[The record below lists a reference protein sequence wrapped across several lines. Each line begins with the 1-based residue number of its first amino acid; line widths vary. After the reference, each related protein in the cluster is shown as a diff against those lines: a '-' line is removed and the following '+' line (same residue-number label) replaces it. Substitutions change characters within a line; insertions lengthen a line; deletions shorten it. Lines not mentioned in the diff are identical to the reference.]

1 MLKKKKNCCVK
12 ISLAIN
18 YVQLKLL
25 NKHIFLIFVYI
36 INLMMDYTRIWDSY
50 IIDGSARKA
59 MKHSKSLYSQITI
72 YEKRTIAF
80 PKD

>member
-1 MLKKKKNCCVK
+1 
-12 ISLAIN
+12 
-18 YVQLKLL
+18 
-25 NKHIFLIFVYI
+25 
-36 INLMMDYTRIWDSY
+36 MMDYTRIWDSY

-80 PKD
+80 PKDWTCKHAAQEVKKFINENQMLYYQ

>member
-1 MLKKKKNCCVK
+1 
-12 ISLAIN
+12 
-18 YVQLKLL
+18 
-25 NKHIFLIFVYI
+25 
-36 INLMMDYTRIWDSY
+36 MMDYTRIWDSY